1 MMPTFALRAVVFR
14 PAAVRAAVSAQ
25 GVRSLATAAGAGE
38 YDVVIVGGGPGGY
51 VAAIK
56 AGQLGL
62 RTACV
67 ESRGALGGT
76 CLNVGCIPSK
86 ALLHASHMY
95 HEAQHGM
102 AGLGINIEGN
112 ISMDIEKM
120 MATKDKTVK
129 GLTGGIAG
137 LLKKNKVDYIQGYGT
152 LTGGNAVAVKGQNG
166 QEDVT
171 LSTKNV
177 VIATGSVPAP
187 LPSAP
192 VDNAAG
198 RVVDSTGALELK
210 SVPEHLVVVGGGV
223 IGLEM
228 GSVWRRLGSKVT
240 VVEFLDKIVP
250 GTDLEIVKEFQ
261 KNLKKQGFK
270 FMLSTK
276 VSCLPFV
283 YPRQVVYWSNTR
295 ELCVPLVYSTWHTY
309 IHSIHT
315 YIAYIHT

>member
-1 MMPTFALRAVVFR
+1 MMQSLASRILALRPAVGRSVV
-14 PAAVRAAVSAQ
+14 AVHGVRAM
-25 GVRSLATAAGAGE
+25 ATAAGAGE

-95 HEAQHGM
+95 HEAKHGM
-102 AGLGINIEGN
+102 ADLGINIEGTV
-112 ISMDIEKM
+112 SMDLEKM
-120 MATKDKTVK
+120 MSTKDKTVK

-137 LLKKNKVDYIQGYGT
+137 LLKKNKVDYIKGYGT
-152 LTGGNAVAVKGQNG
+152 LTGSNSVSVKGVDG

-177 VIATGSVPAP
+177 VIATGSVPSP

-192 VDNAAG
+192 VDNEAG
-198 RVVDSTGALELK
+198 LVVDSTGALMLK
-210 SVPEHLVVVGGGV
+210 KVPEHLVVVGGGV

-228 GSVWRRLGSKVT
+228 GSVWGRLGSKVT
-240 VVEFLDKIVP
+240 VIEFLDKIIP

-270 FMLSTK
+270 FKLSTK
-276 VSCLPFV
+276 VS
-283 YPRQVVYWSNTR
+283 
-295 ELCVPLVYSTWHTY
+295 
-309 IHSIHT
+309 
-315 YIAYIHT
+315 